1 MEEIRALA
9 PYYVSEQD
17 VSGDKGG
24 GVALLKIFANMLKL
38 VIDRLNSV
46 PEKNF
51 VAFLDMLGIKLLPA
65 QPARAAVT
73 FYLSEGAP
81 ENVLIP
87 ERSQISAEEIVFET
101 EKNIVATPS
110 KLAKVY
116 GISVDKDGI
125 FASPANIVKGEVAFP
140 FYSTLIF
147 SAAKGDRKLVL
158 REVTGLEKGDVL
170 KVEKTKGIEY
180 VEVSEVS
187 DTRVSI
193 KDKLV
198 HTHNVGT
205 SVEKVTD
212 FELFDGLN
220 LQQHILYL
228 GHEDLFNITGE
239 ATITVRVTDSQSA
252 SKLGDSNIVQWEYWG
267 EAIRT
272 EGTKEI
278 KEIDWHPLNIVLP
291 EAEIFQEFQLQKKQ
305 RGEIKECEINVVKS
319 RWIRCKTPN
328 IAKTKDIV
336 LGIIQIG
343 GEGSVQRVSQFYT
356 LPPKAIRGVGTEF
369 AKRLTESG
377 VNTIEELLKFK
388 DKVDDLAQI
397 LSGAEEPSRYK
408 ERAENILE
416 NAEKRIMDKEY
427 EDMVD
432 VDIVI
437 QGILPDMAFY
447 NDVPLD
453 LTPGDGQEFKT
464 PIYPFG
470 KIPRLYDTFYI
481 ASQECFSKRNTE
493 IDMKFYLL
501 KCGEPGDAGITLSWE
516 YWNGNGWNVIKNL
529 ADDTNKFTV
538 SEKNVKFTCPED
550 VKPTPVN
557 GQENYWIRVK
567 IVDGDYGKEKFEDV
581 SGTWKPDTSQIKP
594 PVIKKLTITYAP
606 SSQNLQH
613 CLTYNNLEFKDVTEE
628 SKTENKT
635 FNPFQPLDD
644 EHQTLYLGFDK
655 RIEKGPI
662 SIFFSLEE
670 QKLLIEEMQKIGWF
684 YYSQEKKRVRLE
696 VLDNTRNLTRTETV
710 EFVIPTD
717 FAKTSKFGDERYWL
731 KAVDI
736 EDKIR
741 YLFSWDSVPG
751 DDNENL
757 IRFLRDDLDIGWVEN
772 AKIRKSED
780 GKTIRISKDE
790 HSAEIMLDEKEGK
803 ATIEISD
810 GRTHDLKA
818 KKENGKLN
826 IYNQSPKVKGIY
838 LNTAFAIQAESI
850 EDEILGSSDGTADQK
865 YQFTRIPVITE
876 EIWVNEIGTL
886 LEEEKKTI
894 MEKMGKDSVLE
905 KKDETGKTTEV
916 RVRWQAVEDFLDSR
930 PKSRHYVV
938 DRATGEVKF
947 GDGVCGMVP
956 PIGRSNIKAT
966 YQVGGGVKGNVR
978 AAEISTLKTA
988 IPFVDSVTN
997 PVDAGGGADIEPL
1010 EATMKRGPWVVKH
1023 GNRAVTVEDFEWLA
1037 RQASRNVARVKCLA
1051 DTNESGR
1058 VTVIIVPESEE
1069 DKPTP
1074 SLELK
1079 KLVEKYLLEHSS
1091 NVVSLQV
1098 EEPEYIEVSVSV
1110 DVFPASIDVAPLA
1123 EKEAL
1128 KRLKEFLHPLTGGED
1143 GKGWEFGRLA
1153 YLSDIYALLEGITE
1167 IDHVENLRVTM
1178 TPEKRIPNALIC
1190 SGEHRISIKYKGA
1203 I

>member
-9 PYYVSEQD
+9 PYYVSELD
-17 VSGDKGG
+17 VSGDKSG

-38 VIDRLNSV
+38 VIDRLNRF

-81 ENVLIP
+81 KNVLIP
-87 ERSQISAEEIVFET
+87 ERSQTSAEEIVFET
-101 EKNIVATPS
+101 EKNIVAIPS

-125 FASPANIVKGEVAFP
+125 FASPTNIVKGEVAFP
-140 FYSTLIF
+140 FSSTLIF

-158 REVTGLEKGDVL
+158 REVTGLEKGDIL

-187 DTRVSI
+187 DTGVSM

-198 HTHNVGT
+198 HTHKVGT

-220 LQQHILYL
+220 RQQHILYL
-228 GHEDLFNITGE
+228 GHADLFNITGE
-239 ATITVRVTDSQSA
+239 ATITVRFINSQSA

-272 EGTKEI
+272 ERTEEI
-278 KEIDWHPLNIVLP
+278 KEIGWHPLKIVLP
-291 EAEIFQEFQLQKKQ
+291 KARTFQEFQLQKKQ
-305 RGEIKECEINVVKS
+305 SGEIKECEINEVES
-319 RWIRCKTPN
+319 RWIRCKTTN

-388 DKVDDLAQI
+388 DKVDELAKI
-397 LSGAEEPSRYK
+397 LSGAEEPSGYK

-427 EDMVD
+427 EDMENVD
-432 VDIVI
+432 VVT

-447 NDVPLD
+447 NDVPQD
-453 LTPGDGQEFKT
+453 LTPVDGQELKT

-529 ADDTNKFTV
+529 ADNTNNFTV
-538 SEKNVKFTCPED
+538 SERNVKFTCPED
-550 VKPTPVN
+550 VKPTHVN

-567 IVDGDYGKEKFEDV
+567 IVDGDYGKEKFEEEEKE
-581 SGTWKPDTSQIKP
+581 GTWKPDPSQIKP

-635 FNPFQPLDD
+635 FEPFQPLDD

-670 QKLLIEEMQKIGWF
+670 QEFPIADMPKIEWF
-684 YYSQEKKRVRLE
+684 YYTQEKKWVRLE
-696 VLDNTRNLTRTETV
+696 VLDSTRNLTRTETV
-710 EFVIPTD
+710 EFIVPTD

-736 EDKIR
+736 EDKFR
-741 YLFSWDSVPG
+741 
-751 DDNENL
+751 
-757 IRFLRDDLDIGWVEN
+757 
-772 AKIRKSED
+772 A
-780 GKTIRISKDE
+780 
-790 HSAEIMLDEKEGK
+790 
-803 ATIEISD
+803 
-810 GRTHDLKA
+810 
-818 KKENGKLN
+818 
-826 IYNQSPKVKGIY
+826 QSPSVKGIY
-838 LNTAFAIQAESI
+838 LNTTFAIQAESI
-850 EDEILGSSDGTADQK
+850 EDEIIGSSDGTADQK

-894 MEKMGKDSVLE
+894 MEEMEKDSVLE
-905 KKDETGKTTEV
+905 RKDETGKTTEV
-916 RVRWQAVEDFLDSR
+916 RVRWQAVEDFFDSG

-947 GDGVCGMVP
+947 GDGVRGMAP

-966 YQVGGGVKGNVR
+966 YQVGGGEKGNVR

-1010 EATMKRGPWVVKH
+1010 EATMERGPWVVKH

-1037 RQASRNVARVKCLA
+1037 RQASRNVSRVKCLV

-1091 NVVSLQV
+1091 NIVSLQV
-1098 EEPEYIEVSVSV
+1098 EGPEYIEVSVSA
-1110 DVFPASIDVAPLA
+1110 DVFPASIDEAPIA

-1128 KRLKEFLHPLTGGED
+1128 KRLKEFLHPLTGGKD

-1167 IDHVENLRVTM
+1167 IDHVENVSVTM
-1178 TPEKRIPNALIC
+1178 TPETRIPNALIC
-1190 SGEHRISIKYKGA
+1190 SGEHRVSIKYKGA

>member
-9 PYYVSEQD
+9 PYYVSELD
-17 VSGDKGG
+17 VSEDKGG

-38 VIDRLNSV
+38 VIDRLNRV

-87 ERSQISAEEIVFET
+87 ERSQTSAEEIVFET

-125 FASPANIVKGEVAFP
+125 FESPANIVKGEVAFP

-198 HTHNVGT
+198 HTHKVGK
-205 SVEKVTD
+205 SVEKVTK

-220 LQQHILYL
+220 RQQHILYL

-239 ATITVRVTDSQSA
+239 ATITVRFINSQFA
-252 SKLGDSNIVQWEYWG
+252 SKLGDSCVVQGEYWG

-272 EGTKEI
+272 EGTEEI

-291 EAEIFQEFQLQKKQ
+291 KAKIFQKFQLQKKQ
-305 RGEIKECEINVVKS
+305 RGEIKECEINGVKS
-319 RWIRCKTPN
+319 RWIRCKTSN
-328 IAKTKDIV
+328 IAKNKDVV

-343 GEGSVQRVSQFYT
+343 GEGTVQRVSQFYKF
-356 LPPKAIRGVGTEF
+356 PPKAIRGVGTEF
-369 AKRLTESG
+369 AKRLTKSG

-388 DKVDDLAQI
+388 GRVGELAKI
-397 LSGAEEPSRYK
+397 LSGEKEPSRYK

-416 NAEKRIMDKEY
+416 NAEKRIMDKKY
-427 EDMVD
+427 ENMVNVD
-432 VDIVI
+432 VVT

-493 IDMKFYLL
+493 IDMKFLL
-501 KCGEPGDAGITLSWE
+501 LCGEPGDEGITLSWE
-516 YWNGNGWNVIKNL
+516 YWNGKGWNVIKNL
-529 ADDTNKFTV
+529 VDNTNNFTE
-538 SEKNVKFTCPED
+538 SEENVKFTCPED
-550 VKPTPVN
+550 VELTHVS

-567 IVDGDYGKEKFEDV
+567 IVDGDYGKEKFVET
-581 SGTWKPDTSQIKP
+581 SGTWKPDTTQIKE

-606 SSQNLQH
+606 CSQNLQH

-635 FNPFQPLDD
+635 FEPFQPHDD

-655 RIEKGPI
+655 KIEKGPI
-662 SIFFSLEE
+662 SIFFPLEE
-670 QKLLIEEMQKIGWF
+670 QEFPIEDMPKIEWF
-684 YYSQEKKRVRLE
+684 YYTQEKKWVRLE
-696 VLDNTRNLTRTETV
+696 VLDSTRNLTRTGTV
-710 EFVIPTD
+710 EFIVPTD
-717 FAKTSKFGDERYWL
+717 FAKTSKFSDEFYWL

-736 EDKIR
+736 EDKFR
-741 YLFSWDSVPG
+741 
-751 DDNENL
+751 
-757 IRFLRDDLDIGWVEN
+757 
-772 AKIRKSED
+772 
-780 GKTIRISKDE
+780 
-790 HSAEIMLDEKEGK
+790 
-803 ATIEISD
+803 
-810 GRTHDLKA
+810 
-818 KKENGKLN
+818 
-826 IYNQSPKVKGIY
+826 NQSPEVKGIY

-850 EDEILGSSDGTADQK
+850 KDEILGSSDGTADQK

-894 MEKMGKDSVLE
+894 MEEMGKDSVLE
-905 KKDETGKTTEV
+905 SKDETGKTTEV
-916 RVRWQAVEDFLDSR
+916 WVRWQAVEDFFDSE

-938 DRATGEVKF
+938 DRATSGVKF
-947 GDGVCGMVP
+947 GDGVHGMVP
-956 PIGRSNIKAT
+956 SIGRSNIKAT
-966 YQVGGGVKGNVR
+966 YQVGGGEKGNVR
-978 AAEISTLKTA
+978 ASEISTLKTA

-1010 EATMKRGPWVVKH
+1010 EATMERGPWVVKH
-1023 GNRAVTVEDFEWLA
+1023 GNRAVTVKDFEWLA
-1037 RQASRNVARVKCLA
+1037 RQASRNVARVKCLV
-1051 DTNESGR
+1051 DTKESGS
-1058 VTVIIVPESEE
+1058 VTVIIVPEREE

-1098 EEPEYIEVSVSV
+1098 EGPEYIEVSVSA
-1110 DVFPASIDVAPLA
+1110 DVFPASIDVAPIA

-1167 IDHVENLRVTM
+1167 IDHVENVSVIM
-1178 TPEKRIPNALIC
+1178 TPETRIPNALIC
-1190 SGEHRISIKYKGA
+1190 SGEHRMTIKYKGA